1 MTFHELIAIRR
12 SVRLYADQPVAR
24 DDLLA
29 ILEAGRQAPSACN
42 NQPLR
47 FIVVTERAELDELA
61 GAYPRDWFR
70 GAPAVIVVCSDHQ
83 KSFHRADGKD
93 HADLDAAIAADH
105 MTLAAAERGLGTCW
119 ICAFDVA
126 RVRRQ
131 LDLPD
136 HLEPVILLPIGHP
149 EEPLSV
155 AAHRSPRQPLEN
167 LVQWGTTPPRR

>member
-1 MTFHELIAIRR
+1 MKFAELILRRR
-12 SVRLYADQPVAR
+12 SVRHYAGRPVSR
-24 DDLLA
+24 EDLLA
-29 ILEAGRQAPSACN
+29 VLEAARVAPSACN

-119 ICAFDVA
+119 ICAFDVDKVKQVLGLA
-126 RVRRQ
+126 
-131 LDLPD
+131 DGI
-136 HLEPVILLPIGHP
+136 EPIILLPLGRP
-149 EEPLSV
+149 VEPLTA
-155 AAHRSPRQPLEN
+155 AAHQSRRKPFDT
-167 LVQWGTTPPRR
+167 LVQWGIKGRA

>member
-1 MTFHELIAIRR
+1 MKFSELILLRR
-12 SVRLYADQPVAR
+12 SVRLFSSRPVSR
-24 DDLLA
+24 EDLLEV
-29 ILEAGRQAPSACN
+29 LEAARVAPSACN

-119 ICAFDVA
+119 ICAFDA
-126 RVRRQ
+126 DRVRRQ
-131 LDLPD
+131 LALPD
-136 HLEPVILLPIGHP
+136 HLEPVILLPVGHP
-149 EEPLSV
+149 EEPLNV
-155 AAHRSPRQPLEN
+155 AAHQSPRKPLDN
-167 LVQWGTTPPRR
+167 LVQWGAQPRL

>member
-1 MTFHELIAIRR
+1 MKFAELILRRR
-12 SVRLYADQPVAR
+12 SVRHYAGRPVSR
-24 DDLLA
+24 EDLLA
-29 ILEAGRQAPSACN
+29 VLEAARAAPSACN

-47 FIVVTERAELDELA
+47 FIVVTERAERDALA

-83 KSFHRADGKD
+83 KSYHRADGKD

-105 MTLAAAERGLGTCW
+105 MTLAAAECGLGTCW
-119 ICAFDVA
+119 ICAFDVGL
-126 RVRRQ
+126 VRRQ

-136 HLEPVILLPIGHP
+136 HIEPVILLPIGHP

-167 LVQWGTTPPRR
+167 LVQWGATPPSR

>member
-1 MTFHELIAIRR
+1 
-12 SVRLYADQPVAR
+12 V
-24 DDLLA
+24 
-29 ILEAGRQAPSACN
+29 APSACN

-167 LVQWGTTPPRR
+167 LVQWGATPPRR

>member
-1 MTFHELIAIRR
+1 MKFAELILRRR
-12 SVRLYADQPVAR
+12 SVRHYAGRPVSR
-24 DDLLA
+24 EDLLA
-29 ILEAGRQAPSACN
+29 VLEAARVAPSACN

-155 AAHRSPRQPLEN
+155 AAHRSPRQPLEH
-167 LVQWGTTPPRR
+167 LVQWGATPPRR